1 MNLPTK
7 DQLNAA
13 GRHVGTAVASII
25 GTLAAVKIISGGD
38 AASLQT
44 SLDQIGH
51 GAAEV
56 LAGITALSVAV
67 SGAYAAISA
76 NPLWQLL
83 RGSKAVSAS
92 PSLAASVPLETKQAM
107 VSATDALPGVQN
119 VIAVPEIADAVPSN
133 SVQSMADVRVVSK

>member
-1 MNLPTK
+1 MITLDQTK
-7 DQLNAA
+7 AA
-13 GRHVGTAVASII
+13 GRHVLTAAASIV
-25 GTLAAVKIISGGD
+25 GTLAAVKVISGGD
-38 AASLQT
+38 ASSLQT
-44 SLDQIGH
+44 SLDQISH

-56 LAGITALSVAV
+56 LAGITTIATVA
-67 SGAYAAISA
+67 SASYAAISA
-76 NPLWQLL
+76 SPLWQLL

-133 SVQSMADVRVVSK
+133 SVQSMADVRVVAK